1 MRDMERRLNQLEARR
16 HRRMI
21 AVTAAEYGLSA
32 DDLMAEAEAFFAM
45 PLDQQVAEVDGLAP
59 NLIAE
64 GICTAAELDDI
75 KATLMREYRP

>member
-1 MRDMERRLNQLEARR
+1 MRDMERRLNHLETRC

-45 PLDQQVAEVDGLAP
+45 PLDQQLVQLGL
-59 NLIAE
+59 NRSIV
-64 GICTAAELDDI
+64 
-75 KATLMREYRP
+75 